1 MRGELLSE
9 NALDKLRQAGLIARK
24 AREEACRL
32 IREAAPVIE
41 ICEAVEEAI
50 RSEGARPAFPCNIG
64 INEVAAHYTS
74 PPGDQLRIPP
84 RSLVKAD
91 VGASLD
97 GYIADTAATVALSP
111 ELEPMVE
118 AARIVLQEALRAMR
132 AGVPV
137 SRIGLVVQEE
147 ASRLRLKP
155 IRNLTGHEIGRNQL
169 HAGTTIP
176 NVGGVCPG
184 RLEVGHIYA
193 VEPFLTTMRGAGEVV
208 SAKLAT
214 IYRVEPEKASH
225 QRLKEDERRLIQY
238 LAERFGNLPYAARW
252 IDSYEK
258 VRVAHERLVRSGRIQ
273 QYPVLVERLG
283 EPVAQAEHTVIVY
296 EDGCEVIT

>member
-1 MRGELLSE
+1 MRGELLDES
-9 NALDKLRQAGLIARK
+9 ALDRLRQAGRIARR

-32 IREAAPVIE
+32 IREAALVIE
-41 ICEAVEEAI
+41 ICEEVEEII

-84 RSLVKAD
+84 RSVVKVD

-97 GYIADTAATVALSP
+97 GYIADTAATVALAP
-111 ELEPMVE
+111 DLEPIVE
-118 AARIVLQEALRAMR
+118 ASEVVLREAVRAMR

-137 SRIGLVVQEE
+137 SRIGLVVQET
-147 ASRLRLKP
+147 ASRLGFKP
-155 IRNLTGHEIGRNQL
+155 IRNLTGHEIGRNKL
-169 HAGTTIP
+169 HAGTAIP
-176 NVGGVCPG
+176 NVGGACPG
-184 RLEVGHIYA
+184 RLEAGHVYA

-214 IYRVEPEKASH
+214 IFRVEPEKISH
-225 QRLKEDERRLIQY
+225 QKLGKDEKTLMQY
-238 LAERFGNLPYAARW
+238 LIERFGNLPYAARW
-252 IDSYEK
+252 IDDYERVK
-258 VRVAHERLVRSGRIQ
+258 VVHERLVRSGRIQ

-283 EPVAQAEHTVIVY
+283 EPVAQAEHTVIVF
-296 EDGCEVIT
+296 EDGCEIIT

>member
-1 MRGELLSE
+1 LLSE
-9 NALDKLRQAGLIARK
+9 DALDRLRQAGLIARR

-32 IREAAPVIE
+32 IREAALVIE
-41 ICEAVEEAI
+41 ICEAVEEVI
-50 RSEGARPAFPCNIG
+50 RLEGAKPAFPCNIG

-84 RSLVKAD
+84 RSLVKVD

-111 ELEPMVE
+111 ELERMVE
-118 AARIVLQEALRAMR
+118 AARIVLQEAIRAMR

-137 SRIGLVVQEE
+137 SRIGLTVQEA
-147 ASRLRLKP
+147 ASRLGFKT
-155 IRNLTGHEIGRNQL
+155 IRNLTGHEIRRNQL

-176 NVGGVCPG
+176 NIGGACPG
-184 RLEVGHIYA
+184 RLEAGHIYA

-208 SAKLAT
+208 SAKMAT
-214 IYRVEPEKASH
+214 IYRVEPEKTNY
-225 QRLKEDERRLIQY
+225 QKLREDERRLIQY
-238 LAERFGNLPYAARW
+238 LAERFGNLPYAVRW
-252 IDSYEK
+252 IDDYE
-258 VRVAHERLVRSGRIQ
+258 RVKNIHERLVKSGRIH

-296 EDGCEVIT
+296 EDGCEIIT

>member
-1 MRGELLSE
+1 MLSE
-9 NALDKLRQAGLIARK
+9 DALDRLRQAGLIARR
-24 AREEACRL
+24 AREEACKL
-32 IREAAPVIE
+32 IREAVLVIE
-41 ICEAVEEAI
+41 ICEAVEEVI
-50 RSEGARPAFPCNIG
+50 RLEGARPAFPCNIG

-84 RSLVKAD
+84 RSLVKVD

-118 AARIVLQEALRAMR
+118 AARIVLQEAIRTMR

-137 SRIGLVVQEE
+137 SRIGLTVQEA
-147 ASRLRLKP
+147 ASRLGFKP
-155 IRNLTGHEIGRNQL
+155 IRNLTGHEIRRNQL

-176 NVGGVCPG
+176 NVGGACPG
-184 RLEVGHIYA
+184 RLGAGHIYA

-208 SAKLAT
+208 SAKIAT
-214 IYRVEPEKASH
+214 IYRVEPEKTCH
-225 QRLKEDERRLIQY
+225 QKLREDERRLIQY
-238 LAERFGNLPYAARW
+238 LAEKFGNLPYAARW
-252 IDSYEK
+252 IDGYEK
-258 VRVAHERLVRSGRIQ
+258 VKDIHERLVKSGRIQ
-273 QYPVLVERLG
+273 HYPVLVEKLG

-296 EDGCEVIT
+296 EDGCEIIT

>member
-1 MRGELLSE
+1 LLSE
-9 NALDKLRQAGLIARK
+9 DALDRLRQAGLIARR
-24 AREEACRL
+24 AREEACKL
-32 IREAAPVIE
+32 IREAVLVIE
-41 ICEAVEEAI
+41 ICEAVEEVI
-50 RSEGARPAFPCNIG
+50 RLEGARPAFPCNIG

-84 RSLVKAD
+84 RSLVKVD

-97 GYIADTAATVALSP
+97 GYIADTAATVTLSP

-118 AARIVLQEALRAMR
+118 AARIVLQEVIRIMR

-137 SRIGLVVQEE
+137 SRIGLTVQEA
-147 ASRLRLKP
+147 ASRLGFKP
-155 IRNLTGHEIGRNQL
+155 IRNLTGHEIRRNQL

-176 NVGGVCPG
+176 NVGGACPG

-208 SAKLAT
+208 SAKIAT
-214 IYRVEPEKASH
+214 IYRVEPEKAFH
-225 QRLKEDERRLIQY
+225 QKLREDERRLIQY
-238 LAERFGNLPYAARW
+238 LAEKFGNLPYAVRW
-252 IDSYEK
+252 IEGYGK
-258 VRVAHERLVRSGRIQ
+258 VKDVHERLVKSGRIQ
-273 QYPVLVERLG
+273 HYPVLVERLG

-296 EDGCEVIT
+296 EDGCEIVT